1 MFWPDAA
8 GRWSEEGASERICDG
23 VFRWTVDNIYNNKR
37 IRAKLKGMSSVQYRA
52 HAQRV
57 A

>member
-1 MFWPDAA
+1 M
-8 GRWSEEGASERICDG
+8 
-23 VFRWTVDNIYNNKR
+23 DNIYNNKR